1 MEHRPWLRGQRQ
13 SSSWSP
19 RPCTHL
25 QSWVGW
31 RQLRQ
36 RTFIGRFQLT
46 DQVHFLLSV
55 APKIDNVDI
64 TGSYP
69 GGNMSTT
76 SSSTLYSPACSP
88 YTPDILAYGI
98 ANFPTYSLTKFEM
111 TQLSTMTQVKAAA
124 VTKWGIQ
131 RVQFFYDERLLWVP
145 VSSFF
150 TRTCRSPFIPSSHGH
165 VFLAP

>member
-1 MEHRPWLRGQRQ
+1 MAQRSKAIVFLIATAMYA
-13 SSSWSP
+13 SS
-19 RPCTHL
+19 
-25 QSWVGW
+25 
-31 RQLRQ
+31 
-36 RTFIGRFQLT
+36 I
-46 DQVHFLLSV
+46 VHFLLSV

-69 GGNMSTT
+69 GGNMSTA

-131 RVQFFYDERLLWVP
+131 HP
-145 VSSFF
+145 
-150 TRTCRSPFIPSSHGH
+150 PSSLLPMATYSLPPSWKKHYG
-165 VFLAP
+165 FWDENDTL